1 MNLGYKQHF
10 PFNGQWTNFEHK
22 ILAGFPSKYQMAYAK
37 ALCANLP
44 EKQRVAYIHLFME
57 NMDVDPKLHSI
68 REDLHDRWKPGMKIH
83 HSFGV
88 RTKSY
93 RCFAINE
100 CISTQRIEIEYLKE
114 RLIYSFPMLKT
125 DSPSTGSQE
134 IKYFR
139 VQIDGRYVSYD
150 TIKTISKNDGFDDL
164 YHFLLWF
171 NKPFKGKIIH
181 WTNLKY

>member
-22 ILAGFPSKYQMAYAK
+22 ILAGFPVRYQRDHART
-37 ALCANLP
+37 LCANLP
-44 EKQRVAYIHLFME
+44 EKQRVAYIHLFMD
-57 NMDVDPKLHSI
+57 NMEVDPKLHSI
-68 REDLHDRWKPGMKIH
+68 REDPQDRWKPGMKIH

-100 CISTQRIEIEYLKE
+100 CISTQRIEIQYLEWWEFQGDYSYLPESSKFYLRVYIDDALLE
-114 RLIYSFPMLKT
+114 TKDFSKLIELT
-125 DSPSTGSQE
+125 
-134 IKYFR
+134 R
-139 VQIDGRYVSYD
+139 
-150 TIKTISKNDGFDDL
+150 NDGFDNVED
-164 YHFLLWF
+164 FFRWF